1 MSGNHRET
9 GRLGQLMTDIS
20 IEPKKLSKHLSIVE
34 SLRSDLHS
42 GRYRPGARLPSEA
55 ELTRRFKVSRMTV
68 VKAIQQLQ
76 QEGLLVRRVGS
87 GTYASGQNDT
97 EGLSFGLLIP
107 DLGQTEIF
115 EPICRGMM
123 RSPSVKK
130 HSLSWGHALSIA
142 HDKEVE
148 AESLCQSFIN
158 QGVAGVFFAPVEFTT
173 HQDVNGRILRA
184 LDKARIPVILLDRD
198 VVMYPRRSNYD
209 LVGLDNQRA
218 GFIVT
223 DHLIRQGGS
232 RIGFFARN
240 DSAETVE
247 ARIAGYHEA
256 LYLHDLPVSRRFLM
270 RGDASDKKFVE
281 ASIREERVDSIM
293 CANDLTAANLMQTI
307 LALGL
312 RIPEDI
318 RIAGVDDVKYASLL
332 PIPLT
337 TFRQPCD
344 EIGAA
349 CMSAMLERISNPHLP
364 PRSIRVNGSLVIRR
378 SSGNNQEVESD

>member
-1 MSGNHRET
+1 
-9 GRLGQLMTDIS
+9 MTDTS
-20 IEPKKLSKHLSIVE
+20 TESKKLSKHLSIVE
-34 SLRSDLHS
+34 SLRSDIDS

-76 QEGLLVRRVGS
+76 QEGLLVRKVGS
-87 GTYASGQNDT
+87 GTYASGQTAT

-130 HSLSWGHALSIA
+130 HSLSWGHALSTD
-142 HDKEVE
+142 HDKEEE
-148 AESLCQSFIN
+148 AEHLCRSFID

-173 HQDVNGRILRA
+173 REDVNGRILRS

-198 VVMYPRRSNYD
+198 VVAYPQRSAYD
-209 LVGLDNQRA
+209 LVGLDNRRA

-223 DHLIRQGGS
+223 EHLIRQGAS
-232 RIGFFARN
+232 CVGFFAR
-240 DSAETVE
+240 DHSAETVE
-247 ARIAGYHEA
+247 TRIAGYREA
-256 LYLHDLPVSRRFLM
+256 LYQHDLQVSPAFLM
-270 RGDASDKKFVE
+270 RGDASDKEFVE
-281 ASIREERVDSIM
+281 SVIRKERLDAIM

-307 LALGL
+307 LGIGF
-312 RIPEDI
+312 RIPEDV

-349 CMSAMLERISNPHLP
+349 CMSAMLERIDNPHLP
-364 PRSIRVNGSLVIRR
+364 PRSIRLNGNLVIRR
-378 SSGNNQEVESD
+378 SCGYGQMS